1 MEKYKVDSDAN
12 SFSLFVIRDNGGKCR
27 RTWGI
32 ENGVEPIYFVEQ
44 RRLKD
49 DEYPL
54 LARILVGPHEDVV
67 RLFLMDSQST
77 PEVSNEVA
85 QFLNFSLA
93 EMRAIL
99 SQYYSQEERE
109 VNRVQEKYVSIRHQN
124 AEA

>member
-12 SFSLFVIRDNGGKCR
+12 SFSLFVVRDNGGKYLE
-27 RTWGI
+27 TYGI
-32 ENGVEPIYFVEQ
+32 ENWVEPIYFVEQ

-109 VNRVQEKYVSIRHQN
+109 VNRVQEKYV
-124 AEA
+124 